1 MANDNSCANNDNLNF
16 NGEPMVELLKFIDD
30 LKAIKKSLGENTDNK
45 TMKLIDETIKK
56 YQLEVE
62 TFEKWLEEES
72 NKSV

>member
-1 MANDNSCANNDNLNF
+1 MI
-16 NGEPMVELLKFIDD
+16 ELLKFIDD

-72 NKSV
+72 NKCV